1 MLCRLSPLVRSLSLN
16 SQSSVQLIPTSSKVV
31 ISSQGYAARNP
42 FYVQEYKKTGRGKA
56 NRNTQVNE
64 RYLRRERGRK
74 VVVIELP
81 DHDEQRKLQELSP
94 LEYRMHMLK
103 KGINPYLKVAP
114 RTWSETQISMDS
126 VPGII
131 DPYVPLEES
140 FPNEGG
146 ITDGIKQKGNQI
158 KVFTFIFIPK
168 PFSPLYFNINFKNS
182 GSHQARVPQYH
193 ERHEKA
199 QEKARISELQQEG
212 KFFFQLKNLYLF
224 NWFHFFQEFIPVA
237 MDIYKNAYQALMKRD
252 TATIHKY
259 ITEHAYAKMWPDVQ
273 EGSFHWEMV
282 KDVEAPK
289 VVSVRVADLPMNSG
303 NDIAQIIIRMHTEQI
318 VAYYDRFG
326 RLVTGSEAEPKKVL
340 EYVVFENH
348 VASTDGKWR
357 LHDRINP
364 HWLKPKEGVT
374 NTFTLEDPSKRPEN
388 TKEMKLKMN
397 EMVEEAEKMRK
408 RMEEE
413 GK

>member
-16 SQSSVQLIPTSSKVV
+16 SQSSAQLIPTSSKIV
-31 ISSQGYAARNP
+31 ISSKGYAARNP
-42 FYVQEYKKTGRGKA
+42 FYAQEYKKTGRGKA

-114 RTWSETQISMDS
+114 RTWSETQVSMDS

-158 KVFTFIFIPK
+158 K
-168 PFSPLYFNINFKNS
+168 
-182 GSHQARVPQYH
+182 
-193 ERHEKA
+193 
-199 QEKARISELQQEG
+199 
-212 KFFFQLKNLYLF
+212 
-224 NWFHFFQEFIPVA
+224 EFIPVA

-252 TATIHKY
+252 TANIHKY

-326 RLVTGSEAEPKKVL
+326 RLVTGSETEPKKVL